1 MVTNLGKA
9 QRLGWDKNRVG
20 EFFFL
25 LSSTTLP
32 CKKAQTHTKYTYR
45 CFNQVGS
52 HTRIITVVDASFL
65 QIGVTPSIVSDR
77 LDVLRSN
84 WQGGR

>member
-1 MVTNLGKA
+1 MYSWNVRWKMAHMNTLNTH
-9 QRLGWDKNRVG
+9 R
-20 EFFFL
+20 FF
-25 LSSTTLP
+25 SQ
-32 CKKAQTHTKYTYR
+32 A
-45 CFNQVGS
+45 GS
-52 HTRIITVVDASFL
+52 HTWVIAVVDAPFL